1 MEYFRTP
8 RERNLWLAVAG
19 VLVLI
24 YSTLSVVRPFTEWL
38 RDWGGLIP
46 GLILL
51 CGGLVGWGLRGL
63 RRRRPGRLESTILVG
78 IAVAYGL
85 LFFALRTPEEL
96 MHFVQYGLVA
106 VLVYEALAERK
117 RARPGT
123 GEVRG
128 WATWPVRWPALGAL
142 VATGAAGWLDEGIQH
157 LLPSRYYDLRDVFF
171 NTAAAALAVAAVGG
185 REWARRRDAHRS
197 PGSPRLTS

>member
-1 MEYFRTP
+1 MDLFRTR

-19 VLVLI
+19 ILLLI
-24 YSTLSVVRPFTEWL
+24 YSTLSLVRPLTEWL

-51 CGGLVGWGLRGL
+51 FGGLAAWGLRGL
-63 RRRRPGRLESTILVG
+63 RRRRPGRLESAVLVG
-78 IAVAYGL
+78 IGVAYGL
-85 LFFALRTPEEL
+85 LFFALRTPEEA

-117 RARPGT
+117 KARPAEA
-123 GEVRG
+123 EVAGKAG
-128 WATWPVRWPALGAL
+128 WLVRWPALGAL
-142 VATGAAGWLDEGIQH
+142 ALTGAAGWLDEGIQH

-171 NTAAAALAVAAVGG
+171 NAAAALLAVAAVAG
-185 REWARRRDAHRS
+185 RKWARRKDERR
-197 PGSPRLTS
+197 GR